1 MTKKLWMSA
10 AIAAAMFA
18 APAFAQ
24 VDATDVDGSRY
35 AEPSERMGNFDVNLM
50 AGAGTY
56 LGGLSDHL
64 GLGPTWGV
72 RLDGPLTQGIG
83 WELGYTGSRNPFTD
97 ERVEEGSAAWR
108 NGING
113 MAKIYAPSQ
122 TFRPFAGVGI
132 GASYINIGEGAE
144 DVYNNDFVTEV
155 PVAAGVEFVSQN
167 GFNAGLRA
175 GYSFMAGEEL
185 ADNAE
190 AGSPGG
196 GLLSGNLTVGGRF

>member
-10 AIAAAMFA
+10 AMAAAMFA

-24 VDATDVDGSRY
+24 VDATEVDGSRY
-35 AEPSERMGNFDVNLM
+35 AEPSQRMGEFDVNVM

-72 RLDGPLTQGIG
+72 RLDGPVTTGIG
-83 WELGYTGSRNPFTD
+83 WEIGYMGSRNPFTD
-97 ERVEEGSAAWR
+97 DRVEDGAAAWR

-122 TFRPFAGVGI
+122 TFRPFAGIGI
-132 GASYINIGEGAE
+132 GGSYINVSDGAE
-144 DVYNNDFVTEV
+144 GLYQNDFVAEV
-155 PVAAGVEFVSQN
+155 PLAAGVEFVSEN

-175 GYSFMAGEEL
+175 GYSLMAGTEM
-185 ADNAE
+185 ADNVE

-196 GLLSGNLTVGGRF
+196 GLLSGNLTVGGQF